1 MIIYPAIDL
10 LGGQCVRLVKGE
22 YDTASRVAVD
32 ALETARSFR
41 DCGATHLHMVDLD
54 GAKAGRGHAVNR
66 SIISKIVSETG
77 LSVDLGGGIRTL
89 QDIEETLKTGVA
101 EAVLGSAATDLAFL
115 SEAVSRFGDR
125 ICVGIDAKN
134 GYVATS
140 GWTDVTG
147 LDYLEFAA
155 AVEKT
160 GVKRII
166 FTDISRD
173 GTLQGPNLDMLK
185 KLKEKTGLS
194 VTASGGIKTEEDLES
209 LDRIGIDGVICGK
222 SLYARTLDLASAV
235 ARFERKA

>member
-32 ALETARSFR
+32 ALETARSFHS
-41 DCGATHLHMVDLD
+41 CGATHLHMVDLD

-101 EAVLGSAATDLAFL
+101 EAVLDFL

-140 GWTDVTG
+140 GWMDVTG

-194 VTASGGIKTEEDLES
+194 VTASGGIKTEDDLES